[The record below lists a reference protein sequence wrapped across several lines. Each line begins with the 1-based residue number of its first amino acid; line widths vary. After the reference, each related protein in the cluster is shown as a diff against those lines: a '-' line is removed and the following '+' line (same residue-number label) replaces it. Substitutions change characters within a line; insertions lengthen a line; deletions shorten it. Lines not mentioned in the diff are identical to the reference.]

1 MESHPD
7 RFRPHRPRGFTLI
20 EIVVVLFIVGVV
32 ITMAAGITKALTASQ
47 KLSITTTRMAAV
59 DIAIVQYVMQ
69 QKRLPCPANGTLP
82 STDNNAGL
90 ETARTGNA
98 GCTTNQSG
106 GVVPWRSLGLSE
118 SDATDGWNH
127 RLTYRVLP
135 ALAADG
141 GMDMSWCDPA
151 GTVAFG
157 VATASCVNPCTSTPG
172 PSTCTSPY
180 NFTFGKGLEVRN
192 VGGAK
197 IMDPSPAPPPP
208 PTQPPPTGAAYVV
221 ISAGSSGGG
230 AYLSSGLISTSAAV
244 DGTEEQKNYASV
256 AVGGYYVDDTEI
268 SGATHFDDVV
278 SHPTVL
284 TVINKAGLGPR
295 AH

>member
-69 QKRLPCPANGTLP
+69 QKRLPCPADGTLL
-82 STDNNAGL
+82 STDNNAGV
-90 ETARTGNA
+90 ESPARTAVA
-98 GCTTNQSG
+98 GCTSNEAG

-127 RLTYRVLP
+127 RLTYRVMP
-135 ALAADG
+135 ALAADS

-151 GTVAFG
+151 GTGALAAG
-157 VATASCVNPCTSTPG
+157 ACNSACNNAALGSCTP
-172 PSTCTSPY
+172 PV
-180 NFTFGKGLEVRN
+180 TFLAGKGLKVRN
-192 VGGAK
+192 IAGTT
-197 IMDPSPAPPPP
+197 IMDPAGVPN
-208 PTQPPPTGAAYVV
+208 TGAAYAM

-230 AYLSSGLISTSAAV
+230 AYLSSGQLSATTAV
-244 DGTEEQKNYASV
+244 DGTEELKNYANAAYS
-256 AVGGYYVDDTEI
+256 AASYYVDDGI
-268 SGATHFDDVV
+268 SDVSGATHFDDVL
-278 SHPTVL
+278 SRPTVL
-284 TVINKAGLGPR
+284 TVVNKAGLGPR